1 MYRENDVTI
10 QPKHKTQIKL
20 RTIAL
25 PYYSIKLCT
34 HTLTFDPSVVL
45 TYIAVLAGQGGLGG
59 CGCIDNGGGGEGR
72 LGAAAA
78 AGAGGRGRER
88 PLKHLLGCAALP

>member
-1 MYRENDVTI
+1 MTLET
-10 QPKHKTQIKL
+10 T
-20 RTIAL
+20 L
-25 PYYSIKLCT
+25 PPGQAT
-34 HTLTFDPSVVL
+34 ATLGAHSLLQSFFDPSVVL